1 MLPAV
6 PKFDIQ
12 LQKLFLNGA
21 HDIYDKL
28 KTSRVFQPLSSSLL
42 HTKLFK
48 GYTKEP
54 APWSKNLCATRDFVT
69 VLENDSLA
77 CDDFLRPVWWIAC
90 LPDMDKKNPIWIL
103 LSSYECD
110 RLITTFRRSKKSAL
124 FMYRPRLSKL
134 HNNLLRMPGL
144 QVTAIPHPIEID
156 LKSEV
161 EVGVFAGSM
170 YFKDE
175 IEEQQFCSFLGLIP
189 RPRNAILEIAFDTGI
204 IRPNGF
210 VPKEK
215 RNNSKFIAELVGE
228 CRFVKNPVD
237 LVIKLIIAHHHFM
250 REESHVASI
259 VDRGD
264 KQLGIVDLTVS
275 MVNGDA
281 NN

>member
-6 PKFDIQ
+6 PKFDMQ
-12 LQKLFLNGA
+12 LQKLFTNGA

-28 KTSRVFQPLSSSLL
+28 KSSRVLQPLSSSLA

-48 GYTKEP
+48 AFSKEP

-90 LPDMDKKNPIWIL
+90 LPNLDKANPIWIL

-134 HNNLLRMPGL
+134 HNNLLRMSGL
-144 QVTAIPHPIEID
+144 HVTAIATPINIE
-156 LKSEV
+156 LKLEV

-175 IEEQQFCSFLGLIP
+175 TEEQKFCSFLGLIP

-228 CRFVKNPVD
+228 CRFVKNPAD

-264 KQLGIVDLTVS
+264 KQLGTGD
-275 MVNGDA
+275 MKAPKVNGI
-281 NN
+281 